1 MPLSVQQLPVM
12 PSRVIYAPIH
22 YPPAKAESIINCQ
35 LSSACGKSI
44 LLLVPV
50 CRQQLL
56 YHGHQIIESIWL

>member
-22 YPPAKAESIINCQ
+22 YPPTKAESIINYQ
-35 LSSACGKSI
+35 LSSSFCKPI

-56 YHGHQIIESIWL
+56 YHSHQIIESIWL